1 MLIMRRR
8 AGECILIGPDIEVQI
23 VATGRTRVKVGI
35 RAPKD
40 VPVIAK
46 EVNLVRE
53 ENRAAASPELSSA
66 IRNLLDKN
74 PAKQCPAS
82 GDMDK

>member
-46 EVNLVRE
+46 EVSLVRE
-53 ENRAAASPELSSA
+53 ENRAAASPELSA
-66 IRNLLDKN
+66 ALRHLLEKN
-74 PAKQCPAS
+74 PAKQRTAS
-82 GDMDK
+82 GDMNQ